1 MVHDDSCPGAL
12 DADGM
17 FEKRMV
23 TTGIE
28 NKREVEIIEGLQAG
42 KKVVVFVAYFLK
54 SENIVKQGGGRMG
67 D

>member
-1 MVHDDSCPGAL
+1 MVHNDSFPGAL

-28 NKREVEIIEGLQAG
+28 NKREVEITEGLRAG
-42 KKVVVFVAYFLK
+42 KKVVVSVAYFLK
-54 SENIVKQGGGRMG
+54 SESIAKQGGDGTG
-67 D
+67 E